1 MARKVQVC
9 HHRKEDG
16 EYTPIAECA
25 QCRAWQALFSNFRVP
40 RHKHASDAT
49 SLLATHGYDSI
60 TQGRPTD
67 GE

>member
-9 HHRKEDG
+9 RHRKEDG

-25 QCRAWQALFSNFRVP
+25 QCRAWQ
-40 RHKHASDAT
+40 
-49 SLLATHGYDSI
+49 SLLAAHGYDNI